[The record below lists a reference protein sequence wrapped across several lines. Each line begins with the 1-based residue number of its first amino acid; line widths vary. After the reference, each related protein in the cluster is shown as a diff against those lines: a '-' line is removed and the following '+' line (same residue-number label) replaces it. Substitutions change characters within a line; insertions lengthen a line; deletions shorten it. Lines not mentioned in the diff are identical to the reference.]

1 MNPKILIG
9 GVAGAAVIAVA
20 VFFAVRGGGGGGVGG
35 DAEAKQRA
43 DQLMAL
49 SREGGADASYKS
61 ATAAGRTVV
70 IKDVTFKP
78 KNAKIEAVTIA
89 EIRINAMDWS
99 NLKAPAFTDL
109 EYKGVR
115 FVGADKDPGY
125 KGMLEATGLTELVI
139 NAKWA
144 YAYDKDKKIL
154 DLKSTD
160 IEAQGV
166 GTLSVAAK
174 IEGLDIAQIQELQKG
189 GAPDMGKVMGSVVA
203 LRLHGLR
210 LAFKDA
216 GGVDRALAATA
227 KKQNKSAAE
236 LKEMALKQIAAMK
249 GAVPFKIAQEGL
261 AAAET
266 FLKKPGTI
274 ELVAAPKQPFPF
286 AALMALAGRP
296 DPAALD
302 KLKEDLGLTIS
313 AK

>member
-9 GVAGAAVIAVA
+9 GVAGVAVVAVA
-20 VFFAVRGGGGGGVGG
+20 VFFAVRGGGGGVGS

-49 SREGGADASYKS
+49 SRESGNDASYKS
-61 ATAAGRTVV
+61 AGVAGKTIV
-70 IKDVTFKP
+70 IKDLTFKP
-78 KNAKIEAVTIA
+78 KDGKIDAVTVA
-89 EIRINAMDWS
+89 EMRINAMDWS
-99 NLKAPAFTDL
+99 NLKAPAFTDV

-115 FVGADKDPGY
+115 FVGADKDPGF
-125 KGMLEATGLTELVI
+125 KRMLEGTGLTELVV

-144 YAYDKDKKIL
+144 YTYDKDKKIL

-160 IEAQGV
+160 IEAEGM

-174 IEGLDIAQIQELQKG
+174 IEGLDIAQIEELQKG
-189 GAPDMGKVMGSVVA
+189 GAPDMGKIMGSIA
-203 LRLHGLR
+203 AMRLHGLR

-216 GGVDRALAATA
+216 GGVDRALAAEA
-227 KKQNKSAAE
+227 KKQGKAAAE
-236 LKEMALKQIAAMK
+236 LKDTALKQLAAMK
-249 GAVPFKIAQEGL
+249 GAVPFKIAQE
-261 AAAET
+261 AFTAAET

-286 AALMALAGRP
+286 AGFMALAGRP

-302 KLKEDLGLTIS
+302 KLKEELGLTIS